1 MLFSRIVP
9 TRLRFFAAATAALIA
24 LVAMGGS
31 AANAAIFTYNTGSN
45 AASGSWQNNANWI
58 GGVAPTA
65 GNDLVFGGTA
75 AVGSR
80 TTTNTTNNFAVN
92 SIAFSG
98 TTQFTLSGSAI
109 NLGGDITTAG
119 STRNSTINLPI
130 NLTTS
135 ATFTAGGVSGTQAL
149 NIAGVINN
157 SSGLTL
163 AGTGPV
169 NITQSMTGAGTLTTA
184 AGSTVNYNGVDLGGD
199 LAVGGVL
206 NIGGNNAS
214 RLVIA
219 GGDMTVSSSNATVNM
234 VVGTLFDAIVDPT
247 ASTNGSY
254 DQFIGVGGTS
264 SVAFNGALNLDM
276 TTLEG
281 SYPLDTFV
289 SKWKLFDFANYSGNF
304 TSLTVTGSPYPEI
317 NTAWTLGADG
327 NWSSPAINNGSDPAQ
342 YFAFDR
348 ATGELV
354 VVPEPTGFVIAG
366 LGVAMAGW
374 RLARQRKQKAAAG
387 RAEG

>member
-374 RLARQRKQKAAAG
+374 RLARQRKQKAAAA

>member
-1 MLFSRIVP
+1 
-9 TRLRFFAAATAALIA
+9 
-24 LVAMGGS
+24 
-31 AANAAIFTYNTGSN
+31 
-45 AASGSWQNNANWI
+45 
-58 GGVAPTA
+58 
-65 GNDLVFGGTA
+65 
-75 AVGSR
+75 
-80 TTTNTTNNFAVN
+80 
-92 SIAFSG
+92 
-98 TTQFTLSGSAI
+98 
-109 NLGGDITTAG
+109 
-119 STRNSTINLPI
+119 
-130 NLTTS
+130 
-135 ATFTAGGVSGTQAL
+135 
-149 NIAGVINN
+149 
-157 SSGLTL
+157 
-163 AGTGPV
+163 
-169 NITQSMTGAGTLTTA
+169 
-184 AGSTVNYNGVDLGGD
+184 
-199 LAVGGVL
+199 VL

>member
-9 TRLRFFAAATAALIA
+9 TRVRFFAAATAALIA

-31 AANAAIFTYNTGSN
+31 AANAATYTYNTSQN
-45 AASGSWQNNANWI
+45 ASSGSWQVNGNW
-58 GGVAPTA
+58 V
-65 GNDLVFGGTA
+65 GGTA
-75 AVGSR
+75 PVAGSDLIFGSVNPVGAR
-80 TTTNTTNNFAVN
+80 TTTNTTNNFSVN

-109 NLGGDITTAG
+109 SLGGNITTAG
-119 STRNSTINLPI
+119 STRNSVLNLPI

-254 DQFIGVGGTS
+254 DQFIGVGATS
-264 SVAFNGALNLDM
+264 SVAFDGALNLDM
-276 TTLEG
+276 ATLEG
-281 SYPLDTFV
+281 TYTLDTFV

-317 NTAWTLGADG
+317 NTAWTQDANGNWASPLLTSGADP
-327 NWSSPAINNGSDPAQ
+327 NQ

-374 RLARQRKQKAAAG
+374 RLARQRKQKAAAA
-387 RAEG
+387 RSEG